1 MEIFKTSG
9 VCASEIQFKIENG
22 VVLDVDF
29 IKGCPGSL
37 LAIRELVRGL
47 TVSEVISK
55 LKGIQCGSKET
66 SCPDQLALA
75 LESYL

>member
-37 LAIRELVRGL
+37 FAIKELVRGL
-47 TVSEVISK
+47 TVKEVISK

-66 SCPDQLALA
+66 SCPDQLAIA